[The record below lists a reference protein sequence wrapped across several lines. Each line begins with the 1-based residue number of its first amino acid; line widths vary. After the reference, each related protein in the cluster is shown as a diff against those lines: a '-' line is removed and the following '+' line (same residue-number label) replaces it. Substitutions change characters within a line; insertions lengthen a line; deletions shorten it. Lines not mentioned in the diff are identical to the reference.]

1 MNGKLS
7 PNSGSCQSAQI
18 TSQWDTGRQMEA
30 GAAPLRA
37 HTCRSENPAG
47 VALTRVAAL
56 GIEGALA
63 VPYQRE
69 GALVW

>member
-1 MNGKLS
+1 MKY
-7 PNSGSCQSAQI
+7 
-18 TSQWDTGRQMEA
+18 
-30 GAAPLRA
+30 GAVPADYPEL
-37 HTCRSENPAG
+37 CSSENPAG